1 MSYLTQVKKQTEL
14 LSFSIA
20 YNIIIKIILKILF
33 SFKMTEVVR
42 QIIQL

>member
-33 SFKMTEVVR
+33 PSKMTEVVR